1 MNITIEELPE
11 SRIAYFRNVGE
22 YGEKQNK
29 ELMETFKKWAKLN
42 DVFDNSTI
50 LGIPQDN
57 PEITPKEE
65 CRYDVCVVINKDFN
79 VKKPAHVGEF
89 SGGKYA
95 VFLLDHTKEAVRDFW
110 GNISSEIERNNLSI
124 RGQPIIERYTPQM
137 IDSHFCE
144 ILIPIQ

>member
-1 MNITIEELPE
+1 MKITIEELPE
-11 SRIAYFRNVGE
+11 TRIAYFRNVGE

-29 ELMETFKKWAKLN
+29 ELMETFKNWAKLN
-42 DVFDNSTI
+42 NVFDNSTI

-79 VKKPAHVGEF
+79 VKKTAHVGEF

-124 RGQPIIERYTPQM
+124 REQPIIERYTPQM
-137 IDSHFCE
+137 IDNHLCE